1 MIERLTTGLRRLAS
15 LPLRAHGD
23 VADARLLGD
32 CADAVRLELDCPQ
45 QALTTP
51 QRLALSRLSD
61 LLERPDVQAAELISA
76 ARRTCQALGLT
87 TPTPL
92 DGAPSAATTRS

>member
-1 MIERLTTGLRRLAS
+1 MIERLTTGLRRLAA
-15 LPLRAHGD
+15 LPVRGRGD

-51 QRLALSRLSD
+51 QRLALSGLSD
-61 LLERPDVQAAELISA
+61 LLEQPDAPRADVVVA
-76 ARRTCQALGLT
+76 ARRACQALGLA
-87 TPTPL
+87 PIPP
-92 DGAPSAATTRS
+92 DGAPSAAAPRS